1 MEYPPNMNVSCG
13 IFIFVN
19 VVSTIGILRTD
30 WTSMASSTNSGG
42 KIMSSRLLTMKFMQR
57 SAASASSP
65 SSNASDERASKRQR
79 MSTGETGRRENAE
92 LQAVQAALAAEEAKR
107 LEVLERQAA
116 DAGETK
122 WVLNLPRQDV
132 QPVEFTI
139 VNAGYGAI
147 DAANEIYAQDDEEE
161 ARPVRP
167 NMPGRKSYGDFGKQE
182 VRIMR

>member
-1 MEYPPNMNVSCG
+1 
-13 IFIFVN
+13 
-19 VVSTIGILRTD
+19 
-30 WTSMASSTNSGG
+30 MASSSQSGG
-42 KIMSSRLLTMKFMQR
+42 KTMSSRLLTMKFMQR

-65 SSNASDERASKRQR
+65 SSNTSDERASKRQR
-79 MSTGETGRRENAE
+79 MSTGESGRRENAE

-132 QPVEFTI
+132 QPVGFTI

-147 DAANEIYAQDDEEE
+147 DAASETYAQDEDEETRSMQ
-161 ARPVRP
+161 RPS
-167 NMPGRKSYGDFGKQE
+167 MPGRKSYGDFGKQE
-182 VRIMR
+182 VRLEQQGFRSGMQNRSGNRC